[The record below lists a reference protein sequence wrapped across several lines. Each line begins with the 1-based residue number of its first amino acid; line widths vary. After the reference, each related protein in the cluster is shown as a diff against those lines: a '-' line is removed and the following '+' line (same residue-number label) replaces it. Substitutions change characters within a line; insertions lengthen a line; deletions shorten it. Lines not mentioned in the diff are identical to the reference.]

1 MMCLSLSQLLSLSK
15 QELEQS
21 IQQAGTD
28 VTKSPLDCEVALSLY
43 KEGKWY

>member
-1 MMCLSLSQLLSLSK
+1 MFLSQPLSFSR

-21 IQQAGTD
+21 IQQAGADTA
-28 VTKSPLDCEVALSLY
+28 KSPLDCEVALSHY